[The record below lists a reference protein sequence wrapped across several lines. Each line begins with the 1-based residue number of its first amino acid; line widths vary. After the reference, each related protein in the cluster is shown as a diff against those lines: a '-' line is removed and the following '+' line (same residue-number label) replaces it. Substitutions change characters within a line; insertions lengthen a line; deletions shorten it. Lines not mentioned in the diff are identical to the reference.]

1 MQITCLKLQLALYVL
16 SFVEPKDL
24 LQAAQTCRYWRILCD
39 DSLLWKEKCREAGI
53 GPFSAMAQ
61 RIHSRRGRGGAQN
74 LVMLGTSRLCPGA
87 SDSNCISSCEPWK
100 SAYLRQHNVEM
111 NWRFQPIKPQRTLK
125 GHDDHVITCLQF
137 SSNRSVHKNIYIV
150 YN

>member
-1 MQITCLKLQLALYVL
+1 LALYVL
-16 SFVEPKDL
+16 SFLDPKDL

-61 RIHSRRGRGGAQN
+61 RVHNRRGRGN
-74 LVMLGTSRLCPGA
+74 LRLGTLPGSRMCPGA
-87 SDSNCISSCEPWK
+87 SDNNCISSCEPWK

-111 NWRFQPIKPQRTLK
+111 NWRFQTIRPAKTLK

-137 SSNRSVHKNIYIV
+137 SANRYEKL
-150 YN
+150 YNPPCLLIFH